1 MFKRGGGA
9 PLIRSRVACAWMFLF
24 SAVILAGCNDAP
36 GDLFVDIR
44 WQVKCPVG
52 APSCFPSQHR
62 MHDIF
67 TFAGGTSNEDP
78 PLPLALSC
86 LVEPRGADNV
96 LWSFSA
102 VSSEYRLTIR
112 NAIIPRTGGPVGG
125 PNCTVEFVDAV
136 NTYVGACGSDPL
148 SDEQPCRFTSVG
160 FEYEDRVMG
169 LLGPTLSTSLV
180 CEGVR
185 APSTAILVRDMTAP
199 DVRGERVNGL
209 IPINIVNCEGMP
221 LD

>member
-1 MFKRGGGA
+1 MHPGLNAPWLGLQLRRGNSLIGA
-9 PLIRSRVACAWMFLF
+9 RRAVWKIKQLTDGDFF
-24 SAVILAGCNDAP
+24 GKDAVIPRLLAP
-36 GDLFVDIR
+36 G
-44 WQVKCPVG
+44 
-52 APSCFPSQHR
+52 
-62 MHDIF
+62 
-67 TFAGGTSNEDP
+67 
-78 PLPLALSC
+78 
-86 LVEPRGADNV
+86 EPRGADDV

-102 VSSEYRLTIR
+102 VTSEYRLTIR
-112 NAIIPRTGGPVGG
+112 NAIIPRTGGPVGD

-180 CEGVR
+180 CEGVV
-185 APSTAILVRDMTAP
+185 APSTPILVRNLSAP
-199 DVRGERVNGL
+199 DVRGESRNGL

-221 LD
+221 LP